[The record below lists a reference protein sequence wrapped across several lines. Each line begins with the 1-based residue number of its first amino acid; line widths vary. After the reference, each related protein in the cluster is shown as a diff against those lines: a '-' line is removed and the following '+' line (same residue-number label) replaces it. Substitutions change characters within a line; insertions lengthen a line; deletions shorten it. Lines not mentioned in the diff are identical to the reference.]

1 MTSVLWLKR
10 KNAMRSESVIAV
22 CPADLHGLSTDRQID
37 IYIHIW
43 KARLS
48 KH

>member
-37 IYIHIW
+37 IYIHIM
-43 KARLS
+43 KGTF
-48 KH
+48 K